1 LEKIILVGNPNV
13 GKSVIF
19 NYLTNKYVSVSNYPG
34 TTVEITS
41 GITII
46 QNTKYEVIDTPGV
59 NSLVPMSEDERVTRD
74 ILMGGDNLLVV
85 QVIDAKNLRRGLL
98 ITLQLMEMELPLMVV
113 LNMEDEAMSRGISI
127 DDLRLSYIL
136 GAPVVSTVAT
146 RRKGLG
152 KIKEELVGL
161 RTRRSKSPKITYPS
175 YIEKILKEV
184 ENILPPATISKRSL
198 ATMLLSGDV
207 TLRGWLHQRVP
218 NHEIERIET
227 FHRKLQGS
235 VQESV
240 GFVMSRRRLR
250 RADEILREV
259 MSQFELQKESKR
271 EALSRVLTHS
281 LWGILILFCVLFLLY
296 EFVGVLGA
304 GISVDFLEGVVFE
317 RWIIPWLKK
326 VVSWI
331 PSSFVQDLFVGE
343 YGVFTMALTYAIAIV
358 MPIVGFFFLAFGLM
372 EDTGYLPRLAVVC
385 NRAFKLV
392 GLNAKAVLPMV
403 LGLGCATMAT
413 MTTRILESKRDRIV
427 VTFLLAL
434 GVPCSAQLGVV
445 MGMLSHLSHAA
456 LLVWVGV
463 VTLVLMVTGSLASRL
478 IPGEGS
484 DFILEIPPLRIPTL
498 GNILMKT
505 LARIQWYLKE
515 AVPLFIL
522 GTLVLFALDR
532 AGGIPYLERI
542 AAPGVEKLLGLPPEA
557 TKAFLVGFLR
567 RDYGA
572 AGLYLL
578 AKEGRLD
585 PIQILVSMVTITLF
599 VPCIANFFM
608 MVKERGL
615 VVALLMVLA
624 IIPIA
629 FGIGGALNYVLR
641 NLHVTF

>member
-1 LEKIILVGNPNV
+1 MVGNPNV

-19 NYLTNKYVSVSNYPG
+19 NYLTSKYVSVSNYPG

-41 GITII
+41 GITTI

-74 ILMGGDNLLVV
+74 ILMGGDNPLVV

-98 ITLQLMEMELPLMVV
+98 ITLQLMEMGLPFLVV
-113 LNMEDEAMSRGISI
+113 LNMEDEARSRGINV
-127 DDLRLSYIL
+127 DERKLSQIL
-136 GAPVVSTVAT
+136 GVPVVSSVAT
-146 RRKGLG
+146 RKKGLS
-152 KIKEELVGL
+152 KIKEEIEGL
-161 RTRRSKSPKITYPS
+161 NVQRSKSPRIKYPS
-175 YIEKILKEV
+175 SIERILREV
-184 ENILPPATISKRSL
+184 ENILPTANISKRSL
-198 ATMLLSGDV
+198 ATMLLSGDD
-207 TLRGWLHQRVP
+207 TLKGWLHQRLA
-218 NHEIERIET
+218 NHGIERIEK
-227 FHRKLQGS
+227 FHRDLQGS

-240 GFVMSRRRLR
+240 GFVMNRRRLR

-259 MSQFELQKESKR
+259 MSQFELQKKTKV
-271 EALSRVLTHS
+271 EALDRLLTHPF
-281 LWGILILFCVLFLLY
+281 WGTLILFSILFLLY

-304 GISVDFLEGVVFE
+304 GISVDFFEGVVFE
-317 RWIIPWLKK
+317 RWIIPWLKM

-331 PSSFVQDLFVGE
+331 PSSFIRDLFVGE
-343 YGVFTMALTYAIAIV
+343 YGVFTMALTYAVAIV
-358 MPIVGFFFLAFGLM
+358 MPIVGFFFLAFGIM
-372 EDTGYLPRLAVVC
+372 EDTGYLPRLAVVS
-385 NRAFKLV
+385 NRAFRLI

-445 MGMLSHLSHAA
+445 MGMLSHLSPAA
-456 LLVWVGV
+456 LLIWVGV

-498 GNILMKT
+498 GNIVMKT

-522 GTLVLFALDR
+522 GTLVLFAVDR
-532 AGGIPYLERI
+532 VGGIPYLERI
-542 AAPGVEKLLGLPPEA
+542 GAPGVEKLLGLPPEA

-578 AKEGRLD
+578 AKEGRLA
-585 PIQILVSMVTITLF
+585 PIQIVVSMVTITLF

-608 MVKERGL
+608 MIKERGF
-615 VVALLMVLA
+615 VAAVLMVLA

-641 NLHVTF
+641 TLQVSF